1 MADPEAEFLDSALR
15 SMAVYLAPA
24 QLEKLV
30 GYVDLLERWNQTYNL
45 TAIRDRHGIFLRH
58 VLESLAV
65 LPFIGGVNRIDV
77 GTGAGIPGIP
87 LAIADR
93 DGCYTLIDSNGKKT
107 RFLAEVKR
115 QLGLTN
121 IRIETARIESWVP
134 NVHYDAVLTRAFA
147 DLKTTL
153 IRIDHVLGKQGS
165 LYAITTDSVAEA
177 NTMIPGHMHLQDA
190 REIKVPGQD
199 WSFNVMKICR
209 SEGMTP

>member
-1 MADPEAEFLDSALR
+1 MADSEAEFLDSVLR
-15 SMAVYLAPA
+15 SLDVYLAPG

-30 GYVDLLERWNQTYNL
+30 GYVDLLERWNKTYNL
-45 TAIRDRHGIFLRH
+45 TAIRDRHGILVRH
-58 VLESLAV
+58 ILESLAV

-87 LAIADR
+87 LAIADGDCR
-93 DGCYTLIDSNGKKT
+93 YTLIDSNGKKT

-134 NVHYDAVLTRAFA
+134 DADYDAVLTRAFA

-153 IRIDHVLGKQGS
+153 ARIDHVLGEQGS
-165 LYAITTDSVAEA
+165 LYAMTTDSVAEA
-177 NTMIPGHMHLQDA
+177 NTMIPEHMHLQDA
-190 REIKVPGQD
+190 KEFKVPGQD

-209 SEGMTP
+209 SQGMNP